1 MDFTKIP
8 TIDDLGDLQG
18 KKVLLRTDF
27 NVPMQGRT
35 VTSINRITAALPTI
49 ELLFSKG
56 ARVIL
61 CSHLGRP
68 EGIGIEPDF
77 TLDPVAHRLS
87 DLLGQQVMLL
97 GDCIGEAI
105 RADVDRLVP
114 GHACLLENLRFHAE
128 EKMGDEGFGRELASL
143 ADVYVND
150 AFGTSH
156 RGNASMVWPAKMLPS
171 AAGLLVH
178 REIAAMSKVLTDPVR
193 PYVAVLG
200 GAKVSDKIPLVDNLL
215 ARVNEIVIGG
225 GMAYTFL
232 AAQGGKVGK
241 SLLDE
246 SMIEDCEKLLQKAR
260 ELDVVVHLPKDHVV
274 AESVNDESA
283 HEVTGD
289 IPNGQAAF
297 DIGPKTAMEF
307 SAAIGRA
314 KTILFNGPMGVFE
327 RTRFSNGTQV
337 VVRAIADATEA
348 GAFSVVGGGDS
359 ASAAEHYG
367 VDDKMSHVS
376 TGGGA
381 SLTLLQGAPM
391 PAFEALID

>member
-1 MDFTKIP
+1 
-8 TIDDLGDLQG
+8 
-18 KKVLLRTDF
+18 
-27 NVPMQGRT
+27 
-35 VTSINRITAALPTI
+35 
-49 ELLFSKG
+49 
-56 ARVIL
+56 
-61 CSHLGRP
+61 
-68 EGIGIEPDF
+68 
-77 TLDPVAHRLS
+77 
-87 DLLGQQVMLL
+87 
-97 GDCIGEAI
+97 
-105 RADVDRLVP
+105 
-114 GHACLLENLRFHAE
+114 
-128 EKMGDEGFGRELASL
+128 
-143 ADVYVND
+143 
-150 AFGTSH
+150 
-156 RGNASMVWPAKMLPS
+156 
-171 AAGLLVH
+171 
-178 REIAAMSKVLTDPVR
+178 
-193 PYVAVLG
+193 
-200 GAKVSDKIPLVDNLL
+200 IPLVDNLL
-215 ARVNEIVIGG
+215 SRVSEIVIGG

-246 SMIEDCEKLLQKAR
+246 NMIEDCERLLQKAR

-274 AESVNDESA
+274 AESIDDETA

-297 DIGPKTAMEF
+297 DIGPKTALEF

-337 VVRAIADATEA
+337 IVRAIAEATEA

-391 PAFEALID
+391 PAFEALIQK